1 MASTIDDLLLSHVVY
16 EWTDPLTFPSI
27 SKDLWDKLKTLFGT
41 TGFAAVFCL
50 FKQVS
55 SKHIHIQHAQTDI
68 NEMMSLFDQITQA
81 GLDLPQTFRA
91 MILLNNLPSEYNSL
105 ASTIVQTITVANFD
119 MQHVTAAILME
130 MDLRATRK
138 PLHARISAVQESED
152 PSSLINRTN
161 IIRRGPSNQN
171 QWRNQT
177 PSYQKPSNQPHQSSP
192 GGYHNQQSGPRN
204 TNQNQK
210 KGKGPAKSKQPG
222 KGQKKDWFNQ
232 QQGNKGKAPARAN
245 EHVSFANEVQME
257 GEDIDLA
264 SRFID
269 HLEDQEMDD
278 AISIA
283 SNQAHAGWGD
293 RDDEDDGMMVAGP
306 SNLYQ
311 GRPFQPL
318 FLREAP
324 L

>member
-1 MASTIDDLLLSHVVY
+1 
-16 EWTDPLTFPSI
+16 
-27 SKDLWDKLKTLFGT
+27 
-41 TGFAAVFCL
+41 
-50 FKQVS
+50 
-55 SKHIHIQHAQTDI
+55 
-68 NEMMSLFDQITQA
+68 
-81 GLDLPQTFRA
+81 
-91 MILLNNLPSEYNSL
+91 
-105 ASTIVQTITVANFD
+105 
-119 MQHVTAAILME
+119 ME

-138 PLHARISAVQESED
+138 PLHAGISAVQESED

-161 IIRRGPSNQN
+161 VIRCGPPNQN

-177 PSYQKPSNQPHQSSP
+177 PSYQKPSNQPHQPSS

-210 KGKGPAKSKQPG
+210 KGKGPAKSKQSG
-222 KGQKKDWFNQ
+222 KNQKKEWFNQ

-245 EHVSFANEVQME
+245 EHVSFVNEVQME
-257 GEDIDLA
+257 EEDVDLA
-264 SRFID
+264 LRFVD

-278 AISIA
+278 AISIS
-283 SNQAHAGWGD
+283 SNQAHAGSGD
-293 RDDEDDGMMVAGP
+293 WDDEDDRMMVAGP

-318 FLREAP
+318 FLQEAP